1 MSGSLSGQVA
11 IVTGGGRG
19 IGRAIAEGFAAEG
32 AAVAV
37 TARTMSQLEEVTAS
51 IESAGGKALPIAA
64 DVTVQANVERLV
76 ADTEKTL
83 GPVDILIN
91 NAGTQER
98 GGQLWK
104 IDPELWKRTIEV
116 NLFGQFLVT
125 RTVLPGM
132 IERRRGRIVNMSS
145 AAGSTPGGYTYFS
158 AYAASKAGLNRM
170 TETLSNEVREY
181 GISVFAI
188 HPGGVHTEVLKTNF
202 DPDLEKLVPG
212 RADRMWSVDTP
223 VEKSVDLCRFLV
235 SGAADALSGAYLT
248 IDDDVAEVA
257 RRADEVQSQ
266 DLYRP
271 RVNRLS
277 AK

>member
-1 MSGSLSGQVA
+1 MGDSLAGQVA

-32 AAVAV
+32 ASVAI
-37 TARTMSQLEEVTAS
+37 TARTLSQLEEVTS
-51 IESAGGKALPIAA
+51 VIEAAGGKALPIAA
-64 DVTVQANVERLV
+64 DVTVQADVERLL
-76 ADTEKTL
+76 AETEKAL

-98 GGQLWK
+98 GGPLWQ
-104 IDPELWKRTIEV
+104 IDPEMWRRTIEV

-125 RTVLPGM
+125 RTVMPGM

-145 AAGSTPGGYTYFS
+145 AAGSAPGGYTYFS

-170 TETLSNEVREY
+170 TETLANEAKEY

-188 HPGGVHTEVLKTNF
+188 HPGGVHTDILKTNF
-202 DPDLEKLVPG
+202 DPELEKLVPG
-212 RADRMWSVDTP
+212 RAERMWATDTP
-223 VEKSVDLCRFLV
+223 VEKSVELCLFLV
-235 SGAADALSGAYLT
+235 SGAADGLSGAYLT

-271 RVNRLS
+271 RVNRL